1 MTPAGRHSTATMT
14 GNESQS
20 GATTGT
26 SAIEKITTVIFDVDD
41 TLYDVGT
48 GFTAHRNTD
57 GAVNFMVEH
66 LAFPSREAAQ
76 ALRDEYFE
84 RYHATAKGLQV
95 AEAEGRL
102 PPGAPKFDPRELSAY
117 WADNLNFSL
126 LGGRET
132 YDELRSMLMSLKV
145 ANPDMNLVAFSNGPR
160 KYVLR
165 ALQMMGL
172 DEIFPD
178 EMVFAVDDVLPACK
192 PEPEAFQ
199 KIFKKLGGDTK
210 PNECIMVEDSMK
222 NVRVAKSLGMKTVLI
237 AGKGRLTGRGISGG
251 GSAAEET
258 KPGDAPD
265 STDPAVDVA
274 VELAAEMKD
283 AIPGLWRRPSVFDSE

>member
-1 MTPAGRHSTATMT
+1 MT
-14 GNESQS
+14 GNAESQS
-20 GATTGT
+20 GVAAAAST
-26 SAIEKITTVIFDVDD
+26 SNTSGKITTVIFDVDD

-57 GAVNFMVEH
+57 GAVNFMVDR

-102 PPGAPKFDPRELSAY
+102 PAGAPKFDPKELSAF
-117 WADNLNFSL
+117 WADNLDFAL
-126 LGGRET
+126 LGTPDT
-132 YDELRSMLMSLKV
+132 YDELRSMLTSLKV
-145 ANPDMNLVAFSNGPR
+145 VNPDINLVAFSNGPR

-165 ALQMMGL
+165 ALQTMVL
-172 DEIFPD
+172 DKIFPD
-178 EMVFAVDDVLPACK
+178 DMVFAVDDVLPACK
-192 PEPEAFQ
+192 PEPEAFE

-210 PNECIMVEDSMK
+210 PHECVMVEDSMK
-222 NVRVAKSLGMKTVLI
+222 NIRVAKALGMRTVLI
-237 AGKGRLTGRGISGG
+237 AGKGRLTGGGIGGG

-274 VELAAEMKD
+274 VEIAADMKD
-283 AIPGLWRRPSVFDSE
+283 AIPGLWNRESVFDLE